1 MKNYYENEIQQYIE
15 ILNHSQTKESKG
27 AYNLNSTRSNI

>member
-15 ILNHSQTKESKG
+15 ILNHQTKESQG